1 MPRSMFPPAAR
12 TLLVLALLSSPLA
25 AQELPFTHYT
35 PNDQVP
41 LPSASVQK
49 IVQDHLG
56 YIWFAFYSSG
66 LTRYDGHAMESY
78 GTADGLLDLTVREV
92 VEDSAHYLWAGSEAG
107 LVVSEKPLDDY
118 EPGRRI
124 HFVSRVGNT
133 PLPRSRIRRSALVAA
148 ADGWVWAGVQN
159 TLVRYHMRRGALETG
174 LVDRPELP
182 SGVSA
187 MLARRDGT
195 VLVALNRGGV
205 LRFSAGGHLLGPL
218 DGIPPTPIG
227 ALAETSEGA
236 LWGGGTDGSVWRL
249 QNVVAT
255 AISHELTERIV
266 AIRETSAGDIW
277 IASLGSGALR
287 INGFDYTDRLRVNR
301 ATGLLG
307 DTLWSLMEDR
317 EGNVWFA
324 QNGGVSRLRRDYKAF
339 IAYTGHSHTGEAPL
353 LPDPSAFSVLPPVPA
368 SHDPWTRAMWIGT
381 GGGVAAIDGHK
392 RVATITAQDGL
403 LSNSVYSIGRDA
415 EGRLWIGDVGGV
427 NCIAPAGKEPPAG
440 PGMTRHA
447 ITLFGQPA
455 TITGYTLDVTYFS
468 RELRNGIWFAG
479 SGGVSCLAGGEWF
492 VFRGASG
499 LPSAGGSTV
508 AVDDAGYVWIG
519 TPDNGL
525 YRSVE
530 PFDPAHLARNGF
542 EVTQRAFVNVWRQS
556 NGAPSDSVRSILW
569 HDHKLWAG
577 TTEGLAVIGTS
588 GAPHPGPLPA
598 SGERVAEGRVRGAT
612 VTLIP
617 PATLG
622 GPMVVGLAAAP
633 DGALWVSQN
642 AGVVRI
648 DPRSYRVTA
657 RVSKV
662 DGLIEDEAWAYEP
675 VSVGADGRVYL
686 ATPAGVSIFNAALRL
701 PNAERPLLH
710 FRQIAGREDRWRGNN
725 EISFEFAAL
734 TFTDESRVHYRTRLF
749 GYDADWSPDKPDV
762 KIRYTNLPA
771 WLFPR
776 HYSFS
781 VKAHN
786 SDGVWTDAPLTYD
799 FVVHP
804 PLWLTWWAFLV
815 YVGAVVL
822 FASAVNRWRVRNLQR
837 KNRELAVV
845 VNTRTEESRAQAREL
860 EALDRMVEVINR
872 ELIVENV
879 LKSLLEQSMQLF
891 PQAEKAT
898 FLQFNYDT
906 GRVEVGAVLGYEVDD
921 FRGVD
926 SSFDSVRRRFSEHAE
941 LLDAGVYVVRA
952 REPLSPHLPVPS
964 CMLAME
970 VALAGRIEGF
980 LVLDNFR
987 DPDAFSRSDLSKL
1000 ARVREHAISA
1010 ISKARILRELQ
1021 LKNREAEEA
1030 NQAKSRFLANMSH
1043 ELRTPMNAIIGFSE
1057 ILCERLDEK
1066 IDPKSMNFLRSI
1078 VSSGRHLLEII
1089 NDILDLSKI
1098 EAGKMEIF
1106 PETFAVRVAIDS
1118 VCQVMKGMSARKNI
1132 SFEVDAA
1139 PDVGEIET
1147 DQAKFKQILY
1157 NLLSNAVKFSPKDS
1171 VVTIRARKAGDTI
1184 AVDVIDRGIGIAAE
1198 NLAAIFEEFR
1208 QVDASMSRQYGGT
1221 GLGLSL
1227 VKRFVQLQGG
1237 TIGVTSELGAGSTF
1251 TFTLPRRFLGATIPS
1266 PIVNADGTVVPPGNR
1281 VLVVEDEEAAWSTL
1295 SAYLLSAG
1303 YVPIRA
1309 RHGDEALRLARSMRP
1324 VAVTLDI
1331 VLPGSEGWNVLK
1343 ALKNDPATAA
1353 VPVVIVSIVENRE
1366 LGLAFGA
1373 DDYFVK
1379 PVDWTRLLKRLRELT
1394 ARTVAPRR
1402 ARLLL
1407 IDDDVSVHD
1416 LLEPELSKQGYQLE
1430 KAFSGKEGLERA
1442 ESSKPDVIILDLMM
1456 PGMSG
1461 FEVAERLRGRE
1472 ATARI
1477 PILAFTAK
1485 DVTAEE
1491 REQLRTCSAIVP
1503 KGSTAGKRLISAI
1516 QSLDAR

>member
-1 MPRSMFPPAAR
+1 MSPAAR
-12 TLLVLALLSSPLA
+12 RLLVLLALLSSPLA

-35 PNDQVP
+35 PNDQIP

-56 YIWFAFYSSG
+56 YIWLAFYSSG
-66 LTRYDGHAMESY
+66 LTRYDGHAMETY

-92 VEDSAHYLWAGSEAG
+92 VEDPAHYLWAGSESG
-107 LVVSEKPLDDY
+107 LVVSEKPLDEY
-118 EPGRRI
+118 EPGGRI
-124 HFVSRVGNT
+124 HFVSRIGNT

-148 ADGWVWAGVQN
+148 PDGWVWVGVQN
-159 TLVRYHMRRGALETG
+159 TLVRYRMRGHAIESGT
-174 LVDRPELP
+174 VDHPDLP
-182 SGVSA
+182 TGVSA
-187 MLARRDGT
+187 MIVRRDGT
-195 VLVALNRGGV
+195 LLVALNRGGV
-205 LRFSAGGHLLGPL
+205 LRFSADGHLLGPL
-218 DGIPPTPIG
+218 DGIPATPLG
-227 ALAETSEGA
+227 AMAETSDGA
-236 LWGGGTDGSVWRL
+236 LWGGGIDGSIWRL
-249 QNVVAT
+249 QNVVSI
-255 AISHELTERIV
+255 AISSELTERIV
-266 AIRETSAGDIW
+266 AIRETTAGDVW
-277 IASLGSGALR
+277 VASLGSGALR
-287 INGFDYTDRLRVNR
+287 INGFDFADRLRVNR
-301 ATGLLG
+301 STGLLG

-353 LPDPSAFSVLPPVPA
+353 LPDPSAFTVLPPMPN
-368 SHDPWTRAMWIGT
+368 SHEPWTRALWIGT
-381 GGGVAAIDGHK
+381 GGGVAALDNHK

-403 LSNSVYSIGRDA
+403 LSNSVYSITRDA

-427 NCIAPAGKEPPAG
+427 NCIAPAGKEPPAF
-440 PGMTRHA
+440 PGETRHSV
-447 ITLFGQPA
+447 TLFGQPA
-455 TITGYTLDVTYFS
+455 TIAGYKLDTTYFG
-468 RELRNGIWFAG
+468 RELANGIWFAG
-479 SGGVSCLAGGEWF
+479 INGVSCLTGGEWF

-499 LPSAGGSTV
+499 LPPAGGSTV
-508 AVDDAGYVWIG
+508 AVDDDGYVWVG

-530 PFDPAHLARNGF
+530 PFNAEHLRAQRNGV

-556 NGAPSDSVRSILW
+556 TGAPSDSFRSILW

-577 TTEGLAVIGTS
+577 TTEGLAVIQTK
-588 GAPHPGPLPA
+588 PFRL
-598 SGERVAEGRVRGAT
+598 
-612 VTLIP
+612 VTMIKP
-617 PATLG
+617 NVLG

-633 DGALWVSQN
+633 DGNLWVSQN

-648 DPRSYRVTA
+648 DPRTYQVTA

-662 DGLIEDEAWAYEP
+662 DGLIEDEAWAYTP
-675 VSVGADGRVYL
+675 VAVGADGRVYL

-701 PNAERPLLH
+701 QNNERPELR
-710 FRQIAGREDRWRGNN
+710 FRQIGAREDRWRGNN
-725 EISFEFAAL
+725 EVSFEFAAL
-734 TFTDESRVHYRTRLF
+734 TFTDESRVHYRTRLI
-749 GYDADWSPDKPDV
+749 GYDRDWSPDRPDV

-771 WLFPR
+771 WFFPR
-776 HYSFS
+776 RYTFA
-781 VKAHN
+781 VMAHN
-786 SDGVWTDAPLTYD
+786 SDGVWTRAPITYGL
-799 FVVHP
+799 VVHP
-804 PLWLTWWAFLV
+804 PFWLTWWAWLL
-815 YVGAVVL
+815 YIGGIVL
-822 FASAVNRWRVRNLQR
+822 FANVGNRWRVQNLQR
-837 KNRELAVV
+837 KNRELGVV
-845 VNTRTEESRAQAREL
+845 VDARTEEIRAQAQEL
-860 EALDRMVEVINR
+860 EALDRMVEAINR
-872 ELIVENV
+872 ELVLENV
-879 LKSLLEQSMQLF
+879 LKSLLEQGMKLF

-898 FLQFNYDT
+898 FLQFNYDS
-906 GRVEVGAVLGYEVDD
+906 GRIEVGAVLGYEIDD
-921 FRGVD
+921 FREVD
-926 SSFDSVRRRFSEHAE
+926 SSIENARRRFTENAE
-941 LLDAGVYVVRA
+941 MLDEGVYVVRA
-952 REPLSPHLPVPS
+952 RTPLSPNLPMPS

-970 VALAGRIEGF
+970 VTLAGRVQGY
-980 LVLDNFR
+980 LVFDNFS
-987 DPDAFSRSDLSKL
+987 DPDAFSRSDLRKL
-1000 ARVREHAISA
+1000 ERVREHAISA

-1021 LKNREAEEA
+1021 IKNLEAEEA

-1106 PETFAVRVAIDS
+1106 PETFPVRAAIDS
-1118 VCQVMKGMSARKNI
+1118 VCQVMKGMSTRKNI
-1132 SFEVDAA
+1132 SFSIDVE
-1139 PDVGEIET
+1139 PDVTEIET
-1147 DQAKFKQILY
+1147 DHAKFKQILY
-1157 NLLSNAVKFSPKDS
+1157 NLLSNAVKFSPNDS
-1171 VVTIRARKAGDTI
+1171 VVTICARKVDESV
-1184 AVDVIDRGIGIAAE
+1184 AVDVVDHGIGIAAE
-1198 NLAAIFEEFR
+1198 NLSAIFEEFR

-1237 TIGVTSELGAGSTF
+1237 TVSVKSKLGAGSTF

-1281 VLVVEDEEAAWSTL
+1281 VLVVEDEDAAWSTL

-1324 VAVTLDI
+1324 VAITLDI
-1331 VLPGSEGWNVLK
+1331 VLPGSEGWNVLRE
-1343 ALKNDPATAA
+1343 LKNDPATAH

-1394 ARTVAPRR
+1394 ARAVAPGR
-1402 ARLLL
+1402 ACLLL
-1407 IDDDVSVHD
+1407 IDDDVAVHD

-1430 KAFSGKEGLERA
+1430 KAYSGKEGLERA
-1442 ESSKPDVIILDLMM
+1442 EALKPDVIILDLMM
-1456 PGMSG
+1456 PEMSG
-1461 FEVAERLRGRE
+1461 FQVAQALRARE

-1491 REQLRTCSAIVP
+1491 REQLRACSAIVA
-1503 KGSTAGKRLISAI
+1503 KGSAAGKRLIHAIDKAI
-1516 QSLDAR
+1516 QLSSS

>member
-1 MPRSMFPPAAR
+1 MVPRAAR
-12 TLLVLALLSSPLA
+12 LLLLLASLSLPAA

-49 IVQDHLG
+49 VVQDHLG
-56 YIWFAFYSSG
+56 YVWFAFYSSG

-78 GTADGLLDLTVREV
+78 GTPDGLLDLTVREL
-92 VEDSAHYLWAGSEAG
+92 VEDSQHYLWAGSESG
-107 LVVSEKPLDDY
+107 LVVSEKPLDGY
-118 EPGRRI
+118 EPGGRI
-124 HFVSRVGNT
+124 HFVSRVGQT
-133 PLPRSRIRRSALVAA
+133 LLPRSRIRRSALVAA
-148 ADGWVWAGVQN
+148 PDGWVWAGVQN
-159 TLVRYHMRRGALETG
+159 ALFRYRRHGAALETG
-174 LVDRPELP
+174 PIDRPELP
-182 SGVSA
+182 SGVSS
-187 MLARRDGT
+187 MLVRRDGE

-205 LRFSAGGHLLGPL
+205 LRFSTAGHFLGTL
-218 DGIPPTPIG
+218 EGIPPVAVG
-227 ALAETSEGA
+227 AMTETSEGA
-236 LWGGGTDGSVWRL
+236 LWGGGIDGSVWRM
-249 QNVVAT
+249 QNVLST

-287 INGFDYTDRLRVNR
+287 INGFDFTDRLRVSR

-317 EGNVWFA
+317 EGDVWFA

-339 IAYTGHSHTGEAPL
+339 IAYSGHSHAGEAPL
-353 LPDPSAFSVLPPVPA
+353 LPDPSAFSALPPVPG
-368 SHDPWTRAMWIGT
+368 SHDPWTRALWIGT
-381 GGGVAAIDGHK
+381 GGGIAAIDGHK

-403 LSNSVYSIGRDA
+403 LSNSIYSIGRDA
-415 EGRLWIGDVGGV
+415 EGRLWIGNVGGV
-427 NCIAPAGKEPPAG
+427 NCISPVGKEPPPG
-440 PGMTRHA
+440 PVTTRHA

-455 TITGYTLDVTYFS
+455 TITGYALDTTYFS
-468 RELRNGIWFAG
+468 RELPNGIWFAG
-479 SGGVSCLAGGEWF
+479 IGGVSCFVNGQWF
-492 VFRGASG
+492 VFRSASG
-499 LPSAGGSTV
+499 LPPAGGSTV
-508 AVDDAGYVWIG
+508 AVDDAGYVWVG

-525 YRSVE
+525 YRSAE
-530 PFDPAHLARNGF
+530 PFDPARLQRNGV
-542 EVTQRAFVNVWRQS
+542 EVAQRAFVNVWRQS
-556 NGAPSDSVRSILW
+556 SGAPSDSVRSILW

-577 TTEGLAVIGTS
+577 TTEGLAVLET
-588 GAPHPGPLPA
+588 HPLRLAALIRPA
-598 SGERVAEGRVRGAT
+598 V
-612 VTLIP
+612 
-617 PATLG
+617 LG

-633 DGALWVSQN
+633 DGSLWVSQN
-642 AGVVRI
+642 EGVVRI
-648 DPRSYRVTA
+648 DPRTYHVTE

-701 PNAERPLLH
+701 PNSERPVLR
-710 FRQIAGREDRWRGNN
+710 FRQIAAREDRWRGNN
-725 EISFEFAAL
+725 EVSFEFAAL
-734 TFTDESRVHYRTRLF
+734 TFSDESRVHYRTRLF

-776 HYSFS
+776 RYTFS
-781 VKAHN
+781 VMAHN
-786 SDGVWTDAPLTYD
+786 SDGVWTRAPATYD
-799 FVVHP
+799 FVMHP
-804 PLWLTWWAFLV
+804 AWWLTWWAFLL
-815 YVGAVVL
+815 YLGAFVL
-822 FASAVNRWRVRNLQR
+822 FAGAVNRWRVRNLQR
-837 KNRELAVV
+837 KNRELAVLV
-845 VNTRTEESRAQAREL
+845 DARTGEIRAQAREL
-860 EALDRMVEVINR
+860 EALDRMVEAINR

-879 LKSLLEQSMQLF
+879 LTSLLEQCLQLF
-891 PQAEKAT
+891 PHAEKAT
-898 FLQFNYDT
+898 FLQFNHET
-906 GRVEVGAVLGYEVDD
+906 GRVEVGAVIGYDAAD
-921 FRGVD
+921 FRGID
-926 SSFDSVRRRFSEHAE
+926 STFDAVRRRFTEHAE
-941 LLDAGVYVVRA
+941 LLDEGVYVVRA
-952 REPLSPHLPVPS
+952 RTPLSPQLPMPS

-970 VALAGRIEGF
+970 VTLAGRVEGY
-980 LVLDNFR
+980 LVLDNFS

-1066 IDPKSMNFLRSI
+1066 VDGKSMNFLRSI

-1106 PETFAVRVAIDS
+1106 PETFPVRMAVDS

-1132 SFEVDAA
+1132 SFEIDVA
-1139 PDVGEIET
+1139 PDIGAIET

-1157 NLLSNAVKFSPKDS
+1157 NLLSNAVKFSPHDS
-1171 VVTIRARKAGDTI
+1171 TVTIRARSAGE
-1184 AVDVIDRGIGIAAE
+1184 AVSVDVIDRGIGIAAE
-1198 NLAAIFEEFR
+1198 NLGAIFEEFR

-1237 TIGVTSELGAGSTF
+1237 TIGVTSALGAGSTF

-1281 VLVVEDEEAAWSTL
+1281 VLVIEDEEQAWSTL

-1309 RHGDEALRLARSMRP
+1309 RHAGEALRLARSMRP
-1324 VAVTLDI
+1324 IAITLDI

-1343 ALKNDPATAA
+1343 ALKNDEATAHI
-1353 VPVVIVSIVENRE
+1353 PVVIVSIVENRE

-1394 ARTVAPRR
+1394 ARTAAPNR

-1442 ESSKPDVIILDLMM
+1442 EAMRPDVIILDLMM

-1461 FEVAERLRGRE
+1461 FEVAALLRGSE
-1472 ATARI
+1472 TTARI

-1491 REQLRTCSAIVP
+1491 REQLRACSAIVP
-1503 KGSTAGKRLISAI
+1503 KGSAAGKRLIHAI
-1516 QSLDAR
+1516 QSLGSA

>member
-1 MPRSMFPPAAR
+1 MRR
-12 TLLVLALLSSPLA
+12 LLLILALLSSPLA

-49 IVQDHLG
+49 IIQDHLG
-56 YIWFAFYSSG
+56 YVWLAFYSSG
-66 LTRYDGHAMESY
+66 LTRYDGHAMENF

-92 VEDSAHYLWAGSEAG
+92 VEDRGHHLWVGSESG

-124 HFVSRVGNT
+124 RFVSRVGNVL
-133 PLPRSRIRRSALVAA
+133 LPRSRIRRAALLAA
-148 ADGWVWAGVQN
+148 GDGWVWVGVQN
-159 TLVRYHMRRGALETG
+159 SLVRYRLRGGVLETG
-174 LVDRPELP
+174 AIDNPALP
-182 SGVSA
+182 TGVSS
-187 MLARRDGT
+187 MLLRRDGT
-195 VLVALNRGGV
+195 ILVALNGGGV
-205 LRFSAGGHLLGPL
+205 LRFSGDGHLLGPL
-218 DGIPPTPIG
+218 EGIPPTPLG
-227 ALAETSEGA
+227 AMAETSEGA
-236 LWGGGTDGSVWRL
+236 LWGGGIDGTVWRM
-249 QNVVAT
+249 QNVVSAE
-255 AISHELTERIV
+255 ISHELTERIV
-266 AIRETSAGDIW
+266 AIRETSAGDVW

-287 INGFDYTDRLRVNR
+287 INGIDFTDRMRVNR
-301 ATGLLG
+301 STGLLG

-317 EGNVWFA
+317 EGNLWFA

-339 IAYTGHSHTGEAPL
+339 IAFTGRSHTGEAPM
-353 LPDPSAFSVLPPVPA
+353 LPDPSAFSVLPPITN
-368 SHDPWTRAMWIGT
+368 SQDPWTRAMWIGT
-381 GGGVAAIDGHK
+381 GGGIVAIDG
-392 RVATITAQDGL
+392 RTRAATVTAQDGL
-403 LSNSVYSIGRDA
+403 LSNSVYSISRDG
-415 EGRLWIGDVGGV
+415 EGRLWVADVGGI
-427 NCIAPAGKEPPAG
+427 NCIAPAGKEPPPG
-440 PGMTRHA
+440 PGQTRRS
-447 ITLFGQPA
+447 ITLFGQPVSV
-455 TITGYTLDVTYFS
+455 TGYALDTSYFG
-468 RELRNGIWFAG
+468 RELANGIWFAG
-479 SGGVSCLAGGEWF
+479 INGVSCLSHGQWL

-499 LPSAGGSTV
+499 LPPAGGSTV
-508 AVDDAGYVWIG
+508 AVDDAGYVWVG

-525 YRSVE
+525 YRSVA
-530 PFDPAHLARNGF
+530 PFDPEHVEHNGF
-542 EVTQRAFVNVWRQS
+542 EVTQRVFVNVWRQS
-556 NGAPSDSVRSILW
+556 TGAPSDSVRSILW

-577 TTEGLAVIGTS
+577 TTEGLAVIDP
-588 GAPHPGPLPA
+588 APLRVVAFLKPA
-598 SGERVAEGRVRGAT
+598 V
-612 VTLIP
+612 
-617 PATLG
+617 LG

-633 DGALWVSQN
+633 DGTLWVAQN

-648 DPRSYRVTA
+648 DPRKYSVMA

-662 DGLIEDEAWAYEP
+662 DGLIEDEAWAYTP

-686 ATPAGVSIFNAALRL
+686 ATPAGVSIFNAPLRL
-701 PNAERPLLH
+701 VNSERPLLR
-710 FRQIAGREDRWRGNN
+710 FRQIGEREDRWRGNN
-725 EISFEFAAL
+725 EVSFEYAAL
-734 TFTDESRVHYRTRLF
+734 TFTDESRVHYRTRLL
-749 GYDADWSPDKPDV
+749 GYDRDWSPDRPDV

-776 HYSFS
+776 RYAFE
-781 VKAHN
+781 VMAHN
-786 SDGVWTDAPLTYD
+786 SDGVWTRAPILYD

-804 PLWLTWWAFLV
+804 AWWLTWWAFLV

-822 FASAVNRWRVRNLQR
+822 FANVVNRWRVRNLQR
-837 KNRELAVV
+837 KNRELAVLV
-845 VNTRTEESRAQAREL
+845 DNRTEEIRAQAREL
-860 EALDRMVEVINR
+860 EALDMMVEAINR
-872 ELIVENV
+872 ELVVENV
-879 LKSLLEQSMQLF
+879 LKTLLEQSMKLF

-906 GRVEVGAVLGYEVDD
+906 GRVEVGAVLGYDVEA
-921 FRGVD
+921 FRDVD
-926 SSFDSVRRRFSEHAE
+926 SSIDSARRRFSENAE
-941 LLDAGVYVVRA
+941 LLEEGVYVVRA
-952 REPLSPHLPVPS
+952 ETRLAPGLPLPS

-970 VALAGRIEGF
+970 VILAGRVEGF
-980 LVLDNFR
+980 LVLDNFS

-1106 PETFAVRVAIDS
+1106 PETFSVRGAIDS
-1118 VCQVMKGMSARKNI
+1118 VCQVMKGMSTRKNI
-1132 SFEVDAA
+1132 SFAVEVA
-1139 PDVGEIET
+1139 PDVSEIET
-1147 DQAKFKQILY
+1147 DNAKFKQILY
-1157 NLLSNAVKFSPKDS
+1157 NLLSNAVKFSPNDS
-1171 VVTIRARKAGDTI
+1171 VVTIRASKVNEKI
-1184 AVDVIDRGIGIAAE
+1184 AVEVIDRGIGIAPE
-1198 NLAAIFEEFR
+1198 HLNAIFEEFR

-1309 RHGDEALRLARSMRP
+1309 RHGEEALRLARGMRP
-1324 VAVTLDI
+1324 IAVTLDI
-1331 VLPGSEGWNVLK
+1331 VLPGSEGWDVLR
-1343 ALKNDPATAA
+1343 ALKNDAATAHI
-1353 VPVVIVSIVENRE
+1353 PVVIVSIVDNRE

-1394 ARTVAPRR
+1394 ARTALPRR

-1416 LLEPELSKQGYQLE
+1416 LLEPELSRQGYQLE
-1430 KAFSGKEGLERA
+1430 KAYSGAEGLERA
-1442 ESSKPDVIILDLMM
+1442 EASRPDVIILDLMM

-1461 FEVAERLRGRE
+1461 FQVAEMLRERDS
-1472 ATARI
+1472 TARI

-1491 REQLRTCSAIVP
+1491 REQLRTCSAIVA
-1503 KGSTAGKRLISAI
+1503 KGSAAGKRLINAI
-1516 QSLDAR
+1516 QSLDVATTRA